1 MGGPTWNFGGASLTL
16 ATVLGDMLQLFSAV
30 DREHLYLAY
39 CILTKCRPITSAITT
54 FYFPAVTV
62 HCTVVLTELARDESL
77 DAFPPAAHSARDFVL
92 RAIGPAS
99 ICMTSHWAAAAHT
112 AIRGRVRARGCQ
124 GGTAPPK
131 FCPAPPVAL
140 PKFFRSLSES
150 PTQTIDSSPC
160 CKAGP
165 SSGPPKW
172 KCLAPPLV
180 GTLHGHTR
188 KNACYRNLKWTFE
201 DFMPYYNENQGQR
214 KRCKWHIAMPY
225 CYATKTY
232 SKTIR

>member
-1 MGGPTWNFGGASLTL
+1 MCT
-16 ATVLGDMLQLFSAV
+16 FSSDV
-30 DREHLYLAY
+30 CMPNTCYLYIIEHIEVADKF
-39 CILTKCRPITSAITT
+39 ISSKNR
-54 FYFPAVTV
+54 F
-62 HCTVVLTELARDESL
+62 
-77 DAFPPAAHSARDFVL
+77 
-92 RAIGPAS
+92 
-99 ICMTSHWAAAAHT
+99 T
-112 AIRGRVRARGCQ
+112 AIFHNYSNARHPGQLKKQIWVEKTSSGNQGRKSGDARGATSPQ
-124 GGTAPPK
+124 K
-131 FCPAPPVAL
+131 FCLAPPVAL